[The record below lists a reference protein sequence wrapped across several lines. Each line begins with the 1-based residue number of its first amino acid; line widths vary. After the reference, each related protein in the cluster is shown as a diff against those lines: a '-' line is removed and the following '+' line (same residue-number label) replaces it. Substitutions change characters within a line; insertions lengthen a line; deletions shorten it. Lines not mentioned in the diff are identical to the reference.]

1 MHALVDFGRTPTARD
16 VQELESYGVQVTG
29 FVPDSAVMVSAPDGV
44 ELEIPGIRWAG
55 AIEAGDKLSPLL
67 ASEQRAFVVEFHA
80 DVSMADARALI
91 REAGL
96 ESLAR
101 PALLPG
107 ELLVVGDLEAVTA
120 LAGWDEVAYVFP
132 ASVDLISGAPVVGCA
147 GALTE
152 AGLIGQY
159 VSVGNGW
166 SHEGPGEVEIGYAF
180 GNLTSRL
187 PASAVKSEM
196 LRAFEEWAKYAPLRF
211 REAAGANISRTIA
224 VLFASRSHGDPYP
237 FDGPGQILAHTFYPA
252 PPNPEPIAGD
262 MHLDNDENWQLGT
275 GIDLFT
281 VALHE
286 VGHALGLGHSDRPGS
301 VMYPYY
307 RLGAT
312 LTDDDIAGIRALYGS
327 RETANPPVEPPVQP
341 PQPPGNEPP
350 QPPESQPLVLA
361 ILNPAAA
368 LETTAAWITVSGTA
382 GGGTGAIRVL
392 WRSDR
397 GQSGTASGSLSW
409 TIASVPL
416 AVGANRIAVSATDAA
431 GSVVSQSIAV
441 TRKAPPANPPKND
454 STPPALRITSPG
466 FTIASTSAA
475 SITVRGTA
483 SDSGGMASVTWTN
496 SVGGSGE
503 ASGTENWTAAVE
515 LRQGTNT
522 ITIRAFDVAG
532 NTSWRSL
539 TVVRQ

>member
-1 MHALVDFGRTPTARD
+1 ERCGPA
-16 VQELESYGVQVTG
+16 
-29 FVPDSAVMVSAPDGV
+29 
-44 ELEIPGIRWAG
+44 
-55 AIEAGDKLSPLL
+55 LSPLL

-80 DVSMADARALI
+80 DVATEDARALI
-91 REAGL
+91 REAGF

-107 ELLVVGDLEAVTA
+107 ELLVVGDLEAVAA
-120 LAGWDEVAYVFP
+120 LAEWDEVAYVFP

-166 SHEGPGEVEIGYAF
+166 SRDGSGEVEVGYSF

-187 PASAVKSEM
+187 AASAVKSEM
-196 LRAFEEWAKYAPLRF
+196 VRAFEEWAKYAPLRF
-211 REAAGANISRTIA
+211 REAAGANASRTIA

-237 FDGPGQILAHTFYPA
+237 FDGPGRVLAHTFYPA

-286 VGHALGLGHSDRPGS
+286 AGHALGLGHSDRPGS

-307 RLGAT
+307 RLGAS
-312 LTDDDIAGIRALYGS
+312 LTDDDIAGIQALYGS
-327 RETANPPVEPPVQP
+327 RETAEPPVEPPAQP
-341 PQPPGNEPP
+341 PQPP
-350 QPPESQPLVLA
+350 QPPKSEPLVLA

-382 GGGTGAIRVL
+382 GGGTAPVRVL

-416 AVGANRIAVSATDAA
+416 EVGANRIAVSATDAA
-431 GSVVSQSIAV
+431 GGVVSKSIAV
-441 TRKAPPANPPKND
+441 TRKAPPASPPQND

-483 SDSGGMASVTWTN
+483 SDSGGVASVTWTN

-503 ASGTENWTAAVE
+503 ASGTENWTATVN

-532 NTSWRSL
+532 NSSWRSL